1 MKAIFKCYPM
11 KDILRIVR
19 NLKIIFA
26 VLVALPLIYIGLT
39 EYGAISISLSIPDEL
54 VKYNYEMASILL
66 TLIVVPSSLK
76 LFSTFFKKRVEEEV
90 SFVKA
95 LKRYYILSI
104 ARLSALFIVAMFNI
118 VLYYSVENSN
128 IGILCFFIC
137 IIAYMFCIPGKERV
151 KSDLHLENIQ

>member
-1 MKAIFKCYPM
+1 M

-26 VLVALPLIYIGLT
+26 VLVALPVIYIGLT
-39 EYGAISISLSIPDEL
+39 EYGAISLRLSIPDEL
-54 VKYNYEMASILL
+54 VKYNYEMAGILL

-76 LFSTFFKKRVEEEV
+76 LFSTFFKKKVESEV
-90 SFVKA
+90 SLVKA
-95 LKRYYILSI
+95 LNRYYILSI
-104 ARLSALFIVAMFNI
+104 VRLLALCVVSMFNI
-118 VLYYSVENSN
+118 LLYYSVENSN

-151 KSDLHLENIQ
+151 KNDLHLENIQ

>member
-1 MKAIFKCYPM
+1 M
-11 KDILRIVR
+11 KDIQRIVR

-26 VLVALPLIYIGLT
+26 VLVALPVIYIGMT
-39 EYGAISISLSIPDEL
+39 EYGVIKFRLPIHDEV
-54 VKYNYEMASILL
+54 VKYNYEMAGILM
-66 TLIVVPSSLK
+66 TLVIVPSSLK
-76 LFSTFFKKRVEEEV
+76 LFSTFFKKKVESEV

-95 LKRYYILSI
+95 LSRYYMLSI
-104 ARLSALFIVAMFNI
+104 ARLSALFIVSMFNI